1 MPHRSVAAL
10 IGKRYKIFPSAI
22 LTKLALLNILRT
34 LMDSIKIKK
43 ALAMGMLLSSN
54 TAFQKNPKVN
64 VFKHYPSIFEVND
77 KMTPAINVNN

>member
-10 IGKRYKIFPSAI
+10 IGKRYKMFPSAI

-34 LMDSIKIKK
+34 LMDSIKIQK

-54 TAFQKNPKVN
+54 TAF
-64 VFKHYPSIFEVND
+64 
-77 KMTPAINVNN
+77 